1 MTVSRLAAAVGA
13 CLLCLS
19 LHPPARAAETSEL
32 EQVKRELAELRQGYE
47 ARLQALEKRIAEL
60 QQAQTRQATQT
71 TQTGQ
76 AAQTAQAA
84 ATTNAAVS
92 AAVVPSAT
100 PADAAAAAPVAA
112 ASPSSNAATAFNPA
126 ISLILAGRYAN
137 LSSNPDNYKLQGFVP
152 TGGEVGPGPRGFS
165 IGESELGISAS
176 IDPMFSGQL
185 TTSFAADNSLS
196 VEEAWFQGAGLVE
209 GGNLR
214 VGRFLSGIGYLNEH
228 HAHAW
233 DFIDAPLVYQAFFGG
248 PIKTDGLQMRW
259 VAPADRFIEIGAEI
273 GSGTQFP
280 GSSGGRNG
288 IGSATLFAHL
298 GDDIGSSAS
307 WRIGASLLSHR
318 ADDRRYDDVNGAGIP
333 VTNSFS
339 GHTRT
344 WGLDG
349 IYKWAPDGNARQ
361 RNFILQGEFFQRYES
376 GTLTYDT
383 LAAVGATSS
392 GDYRATQT
400 GWYLQAVY
408 QFMPMWRVGAR
419 YDRLDSGAPRI
430 GQVDSGGLAAADF
443 PILQSARPS
452 RTSLMF
458 DFSPSEFSRFRLQ
471 LGADRSNPSLTDRQ
485 VFLQYIMSLGA
496 HGAHT
501 F

>member
-1 MTVSRLAAAVGA
+1 MSISRTAAASLGVGF
-13 CLLCLS
+13 LCLS
-19 LHPPARAAETSEL
+19 LPPPALAADANEL
-32 EQVKRELAELRQGYE
+32 EQVKAQLAELRQSYE
-47 ARLQALEKRIAEL
+47 ARLQALEKRITEL
-60 QQAQTRQATQT
+60 QQAAATAPT
-71 TQTGQ
+71 N
-76 AAQTAQAA
+76 AATAA
-84 ATTNAAVS
+84 ATS
-92 AAVVPSAT
+92 P
-100 PADAAAAAPVAA
+100 PAPAAANAGAPLAADVASPVAA
-112 ASPSSNAATAFNPA
+112 ATPAATSATAFNPA

-137 LSSNPDNYKLQGFVP
+137 LSRDPDTYKLQGFVP

-185 TTSFAADNSLS
+185 TTSFAADNSLG
-196 VEEAWFQGAGLVE
+196 VEEAWFQGRGLIE

-214 VGRFLSGIGYLNEH
+214 AGRFLSGIGYLNEH
-228 HAHAW
+228 HTHTW

-248 PIKTDGLQMRW
+248 PIKTDGVQIRW
-259 VAPADRFIEIGAEI
+259 VAPTDRFFEIGAEI

-288 IGSATLFAHL
+288 IGSGTLFAHV
-298 GDDIGSSAS
+298 GDDIGTSAS
-307 WRIGASLLSHR
+307 WRVGASLLANR
-318 ADDRRYDDVNGAGIP
+318 ADDRRYDDVNAAGIP

-339 GHTRT
+339 GRTKT
-344 WGLDG
+344 WGVDG

-361 RNFILQGEFFQRYES
+361 RNFILQGEYFQRHES
-376 GTLTYDT
+376 GTLSYDT
-383 LAAVGATSS
+383 LAAAGAPSS
-392 GDYRATQT
+392 GDYRATQS
-400 GWYLQAVY
+400 GWYLQAIY

-419 YDRLDSGAPRI
+419 YDRLDSGSPRI
-430 GQVDSGGLAAADF
+430 GQIDSGGLSAADF
-443 PILQSARPS
+443 PILQGAQPS

-471 LGADRSNPSLTDRQ
+471 LGADRSNPSATDRQ

>member
-1 MTVSRLAAAVGA
+1 M
-13 CLLCLS
+13 
-19 LHPPARAAETSEL
+19 PPACRRGDA
-32 EQVKRELAELRQGYE
+32 G
-47 ARLQALEKRIAEL
+47 
-60 QQAQTRQATQT
+60 
-71 TQTGQ
+71 
-76 AAQTAQAA
+76 
-84 ATTNAAVS
+84 S
-92 AAVVPSAT
+92 AS
-100 PADAAAAAPVAA
+100 
-112 ASPSSNAATAFNPA
+112 ATAFNPA

-137 LSSNPDNYKLQGFVP
+137 LSRDPDMYKLQGFVP
-152 TGGEVGPGPRGFS
+152 TGGDVGPGPRGFS

-176 IDPMFSGQL
+176 IDPTFSGQL

-196 VEEAWFQGAGLVE
+196 VEEAWFQGGGLVE
-209 GGNLR
+209 GGKLR
-214 VGRFLSGIGYLNEH
+214 AGRFLSGIGYLNEH

-273 GSGTQFP
+273 GSGTSFP

-288 IGSATLFAHL
+288 IGSGTLFAHL
-298 GDDIGSSAS
+298 GDDLGTSAS
-307 WRIGASLLSHR
+307 WRVGVSLLTHR
-318 ADDRRYDDVNGAGIP
+318 ADDRRYDDVNGAGNP
-333 VTNSFS
+333 VTNSFT

-361 RNFILQGEFFQRYES
+361 RNSSCRAS
-376 GTLTYDT
+376 SSS
-383 LAAVGATSS
+383 AARAEPCLRHARRDGATST
-392 GDYRATQT
+392 GDYSAVQN
-400 GWYLQAVY
+400 GWYLQAIY

-419 YDRLDSGAPRI
+419 YDRLDSGTPRI
-430 GQVDSGGLAAADF
+430 GQVESGGLTAADF
-443 PILQSARPS
+443 PILQGARPS

-471 LGADRSNPSLTDRQ
+471 LGADRSNPSVTDRQ